1 MNHLLILYNPY
12 YQRDVTQQHLSVLQE
27 KSQVGFG
34 KIRSKLNDQ
43 EKHHSLEEI
52 YKATSEEN
60 FLQLFLTDYANLF
73 AAKVVKVSKD
83 IDESLI
89 PSYYKEKNLEVEDF
103 FIISDFIISDLR
115 ESVRE
120 DFSLLRDQFLANF
133 IAPNNHT
140 YAIYGNNYVYPL
152 PVRLKEERSYFLG
165 DEKHYLSVYKSKEYL
180 IMQENF
186 MRFVFGKRLFY
197 LLHPDSINN
206 IIHAELELLQSE
218 NDLLNDFTSIIVKY
232 SKTLEYEIYLFAK
245 KVLLKACA
253 KDPSL
258 YDLDYKVQGKSLILE
273 DFFTQKPNLG
283 SVKFLLRHEKIQ
295 YHLEESLNN
304 FINSSFQ
311 KSFKFF
317 QDIRNE
323 AVHKKAPGLHEVKK
337 LRNEILGIE
346 GASLL
351 KSILSRK
358 EFL

>member
-12 YQRDVTQQHLSVLQE
+12 YQRDVIQQHLSVLQE

-43 EKHHSLEEI
+43 EKHHFLEEV
-52 YKATSEEN
+52 YKATNEKN

-73 AAKVVKVSKD
+73 ATKVIKVSKD

-103 FIISDFIISDLR
+103 FIISDLR
-115 ESVRE
+115 ELVRE

-140 YAIYGNNYVYPL
+140 YAIYGNNYVCPL

-165 DEKHYLSVYKSKEYL
+165 DEEHYLSVYKSKEYL

-258 YDLDYKVQGKSLILE
+258 YDLDYKV
-273 DFFTQKPNLG
+273 
-283 SVKFLLRHEKIQ
+283 
-295 YHLEESLNN
+295 
-304 FINSSFQ
+304 
-311 KSFKFF
+311 
-317 QDIRNE
+317 
-323 AVHKKAPGLHEVKK
+323 
-337 LRNEILGIE
+337 
-346 GASLL
+346 
-351 KSILSRK
+351 
-358 EFL
+358 

>member
-12 YQRDVTQQHLSVLQE
+12 YQQDVIQQHLSVLQE

-43 EKHHSLEEI
+43 EKQDSLEEV
-52 YKATSEEN
+52 YKATNEEN

-73 AAKVVKVSKD
+73 AAKVIRVSKD

-89 PSYYKEKNLEVEDF
+89 LSYYKEKNLEVEDF
-103 FIISDFIISDLR
+103 FIISDLR
-115 ESVRE
+115 ELVRE

-152 PVRLKEERSYFLG
+152 PVKLKEERSYFLG

-180 IMQENF
+180 TMQENF

-197 LLHPDSINN
+197 LLHLDSINN

-232 SKTLEYEIYLFAK
+232 TKTLEYEIYTFAK
-245 KVLLKACA
+245 QVLLKACA
-253 KDPSL
+253 KDPNL
-258 YDLDYKVQGKSLILE
+258 YDLAYKVQGKSFTLK
-273 DFFTQKPNLG
+273 DFFTKKPNLG
-283 SVKFLLRHEKIQ
+283 SIKFLLRHEKVQ
-295 YHLEESLNN
+295 YHLEENLKR
-304 FINSSFQ
+304 FINYPFS
-311 KSFKFF
+311 KSLSLI
-317 QDIRNE
+317 QEIRNK
-323 AVHKKAPGLHEVKK
+323 AVHKKAPGLNEVEK

-351 KSILSRK
+351 KGVLTYK
-358 EFL
+358 ETS

>member
-12 YQRDVTQQHLSVLQE
+12 YQRDVIQQHLSVLQE

-43 EKHHSLEEI
+43 EKHHSLEAI
-52 YKATSEEN
+52 YQATSEEN

-73 AAKVVKVSKD
+73 AAKVIKVSKD
-83 IDESLI
+83 IDEDLI

-103 FIISDFIISDLR
+103 FIISDLR
-115 ESVRE
+115 ELVRE

-140 YAIYGNNYVYPL
+140 YAIYGNNYVYLL
-152 PVRLKEERSYFLG
+152 PVRLKEERCYFSG

-180 IMQENF
+180 MMQENF

-197 LLHPDSINN
+197 LLHPGSINN

-232 SKTLEYEIYLFAK
+232 SKTLECEIYLFAK

-253 KDPSL
+253 KDPNL
-258 YDLDYKVQGKSLILE
+258 YDLTYKVQEQSYTIKE
-273 DFFTQKPNLG
+273 FFTKKPNLG
-283 SVKFLLRHEKIQ
+283 SIKFLLRHEKIQ
-295 YHLEESLNN
+295 YHLEESLNR

-323 AVHKKAPGLHEVKK
+323 AVHEKAPSLHEVEK

-346 GASLL
+346 GVSLL

-358 EFL
+358 EVS

>member
-1 MNHLLILYNPY
+1 MNHLLILCNPY
-12 YQRDVTQQHLSVLQE
+12 YQRDVIQQHLSVLQE

-73 AAKVVKVSKD
+73 VAKVVKVSKD
-83 IDESLI
+83 IDEGLI

-103 FIISDFIISDLR
+103 FIISDLR
-115 ESVRE
+115 ELVRE

-152 PVRLKEERSYFLG
+152 PVKLKEERSYFLG
-165 DEKHYLSVYKSKEYL
+165 DEKRYLSAYKSKEYL

-197 LLHPDSINN
+197 LLHPNSINN

-218 NDLLNDFTSIIVKY
+218 NDLLNDLTSIIVKY
-232 SKTLEYEIYLFAK
+232 FKTLEYEIYLFAK

-258 YDLDYKVQGKSLILE
+258 YDLNYKVQGKSLILE

-283 SVKFLLRHEKIQ
+283 SIKYLLMHKRVQ
-295 YHLEESLNN
+295 CHLEESLSN

-323 AVHKKAPGLHEVKK
+323 AVREKAPSLHEVEK

-358 EFL
+358 EVL

>member
-12 YQRDVTQQHLSVLQE
+12 YQRDVIQQHLSVLKE

-73 AAKVVKVSKD
+73 AAKVIKVSKD
-83 IDESLI
+83 VDEGLI

-103 FIISDFIISDLR
+103 FIISDLR
-115 ESVRE
+115 ELVRE
-120 DFSLLRDQFLANF
+120 DFSLLGDQFLANF

-152 PVRLKEERSYFLG
+152 LVKLKEERSYFLG

-186 MRFVFGKRLFY
+186 MHFVFGKRLFY

-232 SKTLEYEIYLFAK
+232 SKTL
-245 KVLLKACA
+245 
-253 KDPSL
+253 
-258 YDLDYKVQGKSLILE
+258 GKSLILE

-283 SVKFLLRHEKIQ
+283 SIKFLLRHEKIQ
-295 YHLEESLNN
+295 YHLEENLNRFINYPFSKSLNL
-304 FINSSFQ
+304 I
-311 KSFKFF
+311 

-323 AVHKKAPGLHEVKK
+323 AVHAKAPSLHEVKK

-346 GASLL
+346 GANLL

-358 EFL
+358 EVL

>member
-12 YQRDVTQQHLSVLQE
+12 YQQDVIQQHLSVLQE

-43 EKHHSLEEI
+43 EKHDSLEEI
-52 YKATSEEN
+52 YKATNEKN

-73 AAKVVKVSKD
+73 AAKVIKVSKE

-103 FIISDFIISDLR
+103 FIISD
-115 ESVRE
+115 
-120 DFSLLRDQFLANF
+120 LRDQFLANF

-152 PVRLKEERSYFLG
+152 PVKLKEERSYFLG

-180 IMQENF
+180 TMQENF

-218 NDLLNDFTSIIVKY
+218 NDLLNDFASIIVKY
-232 SKTLEYEIYLFAK
+232 SKTLEYEIYTFAK
-245 KVLLKACA
+245 QVLLKACEN
-253 KDPSL
+253 DPSL
-258 YDLDYKVQGKSLILE
+258 YDLAYKVQGKSFTLK

-283 SVKFLLRHEKIQ
+283 SVKFLLRHEKVQ
-295 YHLEESLNN
+295 YHLEENLNR
-304 FINSSFQ
+304 FINYPFS
-311 KSFKFF
+311 KSLSLI
-317 QDIRNE
+317 QEIRNE
-323 AVHKKAPGLHEVKK
+323 AVHKKAPGLHEVEK

-346 GASLL
+346 GMSLL
-351 KSILSRK
+351 KSILTRK
-358 EFL
+358 EMA

>member
-12 YQRDVTQQHLSVLQE
+12 YQQDVIQQHLSVLQE

-43 EKHHSLEEI
+43 EKQDSLEEI
-52 YKATSEEN
+52 YKATNEKN

-73 AAKVVKVSKD
+73 AAKVIKVSKE
-83 IDESLI
+83 IDEGLI

-103 FIISDFIISDLR
+103 FIISDLR
-115 ESVRE
+115 ELVRE
-120 DFSLLRDQFLANF
+120 DFSLLGDQFLANF

-180 IMQENF
+180 TMQENF

-258 YDLDYKVQGKSLILE
+258 YDLNYKVQGKSLTLK
-273 DFFTQKPNLG
+273 DFFAKKPNLG
-283 SVKFLLRHEKIQ
+283 SVKFLLRHEKVQ
-295 YHLEESLNN
+295 CHLEENLKR
-304 FINSSFQ
+304 FINYPFS
-311 KSFKFF
+311 KSLSLI
-317 QDIRNE
+317 QNIRNE
-323 AVHKKAPGLHEVKK
+323 AVHAKAPGLNEVEK

-351 KSILSRK
+351 KGVLIHK
-358 EFL
+358 EIA

>member
-12 YQRDVTQQHLSVLQE
+12 YQRDVIQQHLSVLQE

-83 IDESLI
+83 VDESLI

-103 FIISDFIISDLR
+103 FIISDLR
-115 ESVRE
+115 ELVRE

-140 YAIYGNNYVYPL
+140 YAIYGNNYIYPL

-180 IMQENF
+180 TMQENF

-232 SKTLEYEIYLFAK
+232 SKTL
-245 KVLLKACA
+245 
-253 KDPSL
+253 
-258 YDLDYKVQGKSLILE
+258 GKSLILE

-283 SVKFLLRHEKIQ
+283 SIKYLLMHKRVQ
-295 YHLEESLNN
+295 CHLEESLSN
-304 FINSSFQ
+304 FISSSFQ

-323 AVHKKAPGLHEVKK
+323 AVHAKAPGLHEVEK

-351 KSILSRK
+351 KSILTRK
-358 EFL
+358 EVL

>member
-12 YQRDVTQQHLSVLQE
+12 YQQDAIQQHLSVLQE

-34 KIRSKLNDQ
+34 KIRSKLNNQ
-43 EKHHSLEEI
+43 EKQDSLEEI
-52 YKATSEEN
+52 YKATNEKN

-73 AAKVVKVSKD
+73 AAKVIKVSKE

-89 PSYYKEKNLEVEDF
+89 PNYYKEKNLEVEDF
-103 FIISDFIISDLR
+103 FIISDLR
-115 ESVRE
+115 ELVRE

-152 PVRLKEERSYFLG
+152 PVRLKKECSYFLG

-180 IMQENF
+180 MMQENF

-218 NDLLNDFTSIIVKY
+218 NDLLNDFTSIIIKY
-232 SKTLEYEIYLFAK
+232 SKTLEHEIYTFAK
-245 KVLLKACA
+245 QVLLKACE
-253 KDPSL
+253 KDTNL
-258 YDLDYKVQGKSLILE
+258 YDLVYKVQGRTLILK
-273 DFFTQKPNLG
+273 DFFAKKPNLG
-283 SVKFLLRHEKIQ
+283 SIKFLLRHEKIQ
-295 YHLEESLNN
+295 CHLEENLNR
-304 FINSSFQ
+304 FINYPFSKSLSLIQ
-311 KSFKFF
+311 K
-317 QDIRNE
+317 IRNE
-323 AVHKKAPGLHEVKK
+323 AVHKKAPGLHEVEK

-351 KSILSRK
+351 KGILAHK
-358 EFL
+358 EVS

>member
-12 YQRDVTQQHLSVLQE
+12 YQRDVIQQHLSVLQK

-34 KIRSKLNDQ
+34 KTRSKLNDQ

-52 YKATSEEN
+52 YKAASEEN
-60 FLQLFLTDYANLF
+60 FLQLFLTNYANLF
-73 AAKVVKVSKD
+73 AAKVIKVSKD
-83 IDESLI
+83 IDEGLI

-103 FIISDFIISDLR
+103 FIISDLR
-115 ESVRE
+115 ELVRE
-120 DFSLLRDQFLANF
+120 DFSLLRDQFLA
-133 IAPNNHT
+133 T
-140 YAIYGNNYVYPL
+140 YAIYGNNYVCPL

-253 KDPSL
+253 KDPNL

-283 SVKFLLRHEKIQ
+283 SIKFLLRHEKIQ
-295 YHLEESLNN
+295 YHLEENLNR
-304 FINSSFQ
+304 FINYPFL
-311 KSFKFF
+311 KSLTLI

-323 AVHKKAPGLHEVKK
+323 AVHEKSPGLHEVKK

-358 EFL
+358 EVS

>member
-1 MNHLLILYNPY
+1 M
-12 YQRDVTQQHLSVLQE
+12 
-27 KSQVGFG
+27 
-34 KIRSKLNDQ
+34 
-43 EKHHSLEEI
+43 
-52 YKATSEEN
+52 
-60 FLQLFLTDYANLF
+60 
-73 AAKVVKVSKD
+73 
-83 IDESLI
+83 I

-103 FIISDFIISDLR
+103 FVISDLR
-115 ESVRE
+115 ELVRE

-152 PVRLKEERSYFLG
+152 PVKLKKERSYFLG

-180 IMQENF
+180 MMQENF
-186 MRFVFGKRLFY
+186 MRFVFGKRLFC

-245 KVLLKACA
+245 KVLLKACT

-258 YDLDYKVQGKSLILE
+258 YGLDYKVQGKSLILE

-295 YHLEESLNN
+295 CHLEESLNR
-304 FINSSFQ
+304 FINYPFSKSLTFIQ
-311 KSFKFF
+311 K
-317 QDIRNE
+317 IRNE
-323 AVHKKAPGLHEVKK
+323 AVHKK
-337 LRNEILGIE
+337 
-346 GASLL
+346 S
-351 KSILSRK
+351 SR
-358 EFL
+358 FA

>member
-12 YQRDVTQQHLSVLQE
+12 YQQDVIQQHLSVLQE

-43 EKHHSLEEI
+43 EKRDSLEEI
-52 YKATSEEN
+52 YKATNEKN

-73 AAKVVKVSKD
+73 ATKVIKVSKE

-103 FIISDFIISDLR
+103 FVISDLR
-115 ESVRE
+115 ELVRE

-152 PVRLKEERSYFLG
+152 PVKLKEERSYFLG

-180 IMQENF
+180 MMQENF

-232 SKTLEYEIYLFAK
+232 TKTLECEIYLFAK
-245 KVLLKACA
+245 QVLLKAC
-253 KDPSL
+253 KNDPSL
-258 YDLDYKVQGKSLILE
+258 YDLVYKVQGKSFTLK
-273 DFFTQKPNLG
+273 DFFTKKPNLG
-283 SVKFLLRHEKIQ
+283 SINFLLRHEKIQ
-295 YHLEESLNN
+295 DYLEENLKR
-304 FINSSFQ
+304 FINYPFQ
-311 KSFKFF
+311 KSLSLI
-317 QDIRNE
+317 QNIRNE
-323 AVHKKAPGLHEVKK
+323 AVHTKAPGLNEVEK

-351 KSILSRK
+351 KGVLTHK
-358 EFL
+358 ETS

>member
-12 YQRDVTQQHLSVLQE
+12 YQKDVIQQHLSVLQE

-43 EKHHSLEEI
+43 EKHDSLEEI
-52 YKATSEEN
+52 YKATNEKN

-73 AAKVVKVSKD
+73 AAKVIKVSKE

-103 FIISDFIISDLR
+103 FIISDLR
-115 ESVRE
+115 ELVRE

-152 PVRLKEERSYFLG
+152 PVKLKEERSYFLG

-180 IMQENF
+180 MMQENF

-218 NDLLNDFTSIIVKY
+218 NDPLNDFTSIIV
-232 SKTLEYEIYLFAK
+232 
-245 KVLLKACA
+245 
-253 KDPSL
+253 
-258 YDLDYKVQGKSLILE
+258 
-273 DFFTQKPNLG
+273 
-283 SVKFLLRHEKIQ
+283 LLRHEKVQ
-295 YHLEESLNN
+295 YHLEENLNR
-304 FINSSFQ
+304 FINYPFS
-311 KSFKFF
+311 KSLSLI
-317 QDIRNE
+317 QEIRNE
-323 AVHKKAPGLHEVKK
+323 AVHKKAPGLNEVEK

-346 GASLL
+346 GTSLL
-351 KSILSRK
+351 KSILTRK
-358 EFL
+358 EMA

>member
-12 YQRDVTQQHLSVLQE
+12 YQLIQQYLSVLQE
-27 KSQVGFG
+27 KSQVGF
-34 KIRSKLNDQ
+34 
-43 EKHHSLEEI
+43 
-52 YKATSEEN
+52 
-60 FLQLFLTDYANLF
+60 ANLF
-73 AAKVVKVSKD
+73 VAKVIKVSKD
-83 IDESLI
+83 IDEGLI

-103 FIISDFIISDLR
+103 FIISDLS
-115 ESVRE
+115 RE

-133 IAPNNHT
+133 VAPNNHT
-140 YAIYGNNYVYPL
+140 YAIYGNNYACPL
-152 PVRLKEERSYFLG
+152 PVRLKEERCYFLG

-180 IMQENF
+180 MMQENF
-186 MRFVFGKRLFY
+186 MCFVFGKRLFY

-245 KVLLKACA
+245 KVLLKACT
-253 KDPSL
+253 KDPNL

-283 SVKFLLRHEKIQ
+283 SIKYLLRHEKIQ
-295 YHLEESLNN
+295 YHLEENLNRFINYPFSKSLNL
-304 FINSSFQ
+304 IQ
-311 KSFKFF
+311 E
-317 QDIRNE
+317 IRNE
-323 AVHKKAPGLHEVKK
+323 AVHAKAPSLHEVEK

-358 EFL
+358 EVS

>member
-12 YQRDVTQQHLSVLQE
+12 YQRDVIQQHLSVLQE

-43 EKHHSLEEI
+43 EKHHSLEAI
-52 YKATSEEN
+52 YQATSEEN

-73 AAKVVKVSKD
+73 VAKVIKVSKD
-83 IDESLI
+83 IDENLI
-89 PSYYKEKNLEVEDF
+89 PSYKEKNLEVEDF
-103 FIISDFIISDLR
+103 FIISDLR
-115 ESVRE
+115 ELVRE

-197 LLHPDSINN
+197 LLYPDSINN

-258 YDLDYKVQGKSLILE
+258 YDLTYKVQEQSYTIK
-273 DFFTQKPNLG
+273 DFFTKKPNLG
-283 SVKFLLRHEKIQ
+283 SIKFLLRHEKIQ
-295 YHLEESLNN
+295 YHLEENLNR
-304 FINSSFQ
+304 FINYPFS
-311 KSFKFF
+311 KSLTLI

-323 AVHKKAPGLHEVKK
+323 AVHEKAPGLNEVEK

-351 KSILSRK
+351 KSILIHK
-358 EFL
+358 ETL

>member
-12 YQRDVTQQHLSVLQE
+12 YQRDVIQQHLSVLQE
-27 KSQVGFG
+27 KSQVCFG

-43 EKHHSLEEI
+43 EKHHSLEAI
-52 YKATSEEN
+52 YQATSEKN

-73 AAKVVKVSKD
+73 AAKVIKVSKD
-83 IDESLI
+83 IDEGLI
-89 PSYYKEKNLEVEDF
+89 PNYYKEKNLEVEDF
-103 FIISDFIISDLR
+103 FIISDLS
-115 ESVRE
+115 RE

-140 YAIYGNNYVYPL
+140 YAIYRNNYVCPL

-232 SKTLEYEIYLFAK
+232 FKTLEYEIYLFAK

-258 YDLDYKVQGKSLILE
+258 YDLNYKVQGKSLILE
-273 DFFTQKPNLG
+273 YFFTQKPNLG

-295 YHLEESLNN
+295 YHLEESLNR

-323 AVHKKAPGLHEVKK
+323 VVHEKAPSLHEVEK

-358 EFL
+358 EVL

>member
-12 YQRDVTQQHLSVLQE
+12 YQRDVIQQHLSVLQE

-52 YKATSEEN
+52 YKATSEKN

-73 AAKVVKVSKD
+73 AAKVIKVSKD
-83 IDESLI
+83 IDEGLI

-103 FIISDFIISDLR
+103 FIISDLS
-115 ESVRE
+115 RE

-133 IAPNNHT
+133 IVPNNHT

-180 IMQENF
+180 TMQENF

-197 LLHPDSINN
+197 LLHPNSINN

-245 KVLLKACA
+245 KVFLKACA
-253 KDPSL
+253 KDSSL

-283 SVKFLLRHEKIQ
+283 SIKFLLRHEKIQ
-295 YHLEESLNN
+295 YHLEESLSN

-323 AVHKKAPGLHEVKK
+323 AVREKAPSLHEVEK

-358 EFL
+358 EVL

>member
-12 YQRDVTQQHLSVLQE
+12 YQRDVIQQHLSVLQE

-52 YKATSEEN
+52 YKATGEEN

-73 AAKVVKVSKD
+73 AAKVIKVSKE
-83 IDESLI
+83 IDEDLI
-89 PSYYKEKNLEVEDF
+89 PSYYREKNLEVEDF
-103 FIISDFIISDLR
+103 FIISDLS
-115 ESVRE
+115 RE

-165 DEKHYLSVYKSKEYL
+165 DEKCYLSVYKSKEYL

-253 KDPSL
+253 KDPNL

-283 SVKFLLRHEKIQ
+283 SIKFLLRHEKIQ
-295 YHLEESLNN
+295 YHLEENLNR
-304 FINSSFQ
+304 FINYPFS
-311 KSFKFF
+311 KSLTLI

-323 AVHKKAPGLHEVKK
+323 AVREKAPSLHEVKK

-358 EFL
+358 EVS

>member
-1 MNHLLILYNPY
+1 M
-12 YQRDVTQQHLSVLQE
+12 
-27 KSQVGFG
+27 
-34 KIRSKLNDQ
+34 
-43 EKHHSLEEI
+43 
-52 YKATSEEN
+52 
-60 FLQLFLTDYANLF
+60 TDYANLF
-73 AAKVVKVSKD
+73 VDKVIKVSKD
-83 IDESLI
+83 IDEGLI
-89 PSYYKEKNLEVEDF
+89 PSYYKKNLEVEDF
-103 FIISDFIISDLR
+103 FITSDLR
-115 ESVRE
+115 ELVRE

-133 IAPNNHT
+133 IVPNNHT

-180 IMQENF
+180 TMRENF

-206 IIHAELELLQSE
+206 IIHAKLELLQSE

-258 YDLDYKVQGKSLILE
+258 YDLTYKVQGKSLILE

-283 SVKFLLRHEKIQ
+283 SIKYLLMHKRVQ
-295 YHLEESLNN
+295 CHLEESLNR
-304 FINSSFQ
+304 FINYSFQ

-323 AVHKKAPGLHEVKK
+323 AVHEKVPSLHEVKK

-351 KSILSRK
+351 KSILTRK
-358 EFL
+358 EVS

>member
-12 YQRDVTQQHLSVLQE
+12 YQRDVIQQHLSVLQE

-73 AAKVVKVSKD
+73 AAKVIKVSKD
-83 IDESLI
+83 VDEGLI

-103 FIISDFIISDLR
+103 FIISDLR
-115 ESVRE
+115 ELVRE
-120 DFSLLRDQFLANF
+120 DFSLLGDQFLANF

-152 PVRLKEERSYFLG
+152 LVKLKEERSYFLG

-232 SKTLEYEIYLFAK
+232 SKTL
-245 KVLLKACA
+245 
-253 KDPSL
+253 
-258 YDLDYKVQGKSLILE
+258 GKSLILE

-295 YHLEESLNN
+295 YHLEENLNRFINYPFSKSLNL
-304 FINSSFQ
+304 I
-311 KSFKFF
+311 

-323 AVHKKAPGLHEVKK
+323 AVHAKAPSLHEVKK

-346 GASLL
+346 GANLL

-358 EFL
+358 EVL

>member
-12 YQRDVTQQHLSVLQE
+12 YQRDVIQQHLSVLQE

-52 YKATSEEN
+52 YKAASEKN

-73 AAKVVKVSKD
+73 AAKVIKVSKD
-83 IDESLI
+83 IDEDLI

-103 FIISDFIISDLR
+103 FIISDLS
-115 ESVRE
+115 RE

-152 PVRLKEERSYFLG
+152 PVKLKEERSYFLG

-180 IMQENF
+180 TMQENF

-245 KVLLKACA
+245 KVLLKACT
-253 KDPSL
+253 KDLNL
-258 YDLDYKVQGKSLILE
+258 YDLTYKVQEQSYTIK
-273 DFFTQKPNLG
+273 DFFTKKPNLG
-283 SVKFLLRHEKIQ
+283 SIKFLLRHEKIQ
-295 YHLEESLNN
+295 YHLEENLNRFINYPFSKSLNL
-304 FINSSFQ
+304 I
-311 KSFKFF
+311 

-323 AVHKKAPGLHEVKK
+323 AVHKKAPSLHEVKK

-358 EFL
+358 EVS

>member
-12 YQRDVTQQHLSVLQE
+12 YQRDVIQQYLSVLQE

-52 YKATSEEN
+52 YKATGEEN

-73 AAKVVKVSKD
+73 AAKVIKVSKG
-83 IDESLI
+83 IDEGLI

-103 FIISDFIISDLR
+103 FITSDLR
-115 ESVRE
+115 ELVRE

-140 YAIYGNNYVYPL
+140 YAIYGNNYVCPL

-232 SKTLEYEIYLFAK
+232 SKTLEYEIYFFAK
-245 KVLLKACA
+245 KVLLKACT

-258 YDLDYKVQGKSLILE
+258 YDLNYKVQGKSLILE
-273 DFFTQKPNLG
+273 DFFIQKPNLG
-283 SVKFLLRHEKIQ
+283 SIKYLLMHKRVQ
-295 YHLEESLNN
+295 CHLEESLNR

-311 KSFKFF
+311 KSLKFF

-323 AVHKKAPGLHEVKK
+323 AVHEKTPSLHEVKK

-351 KSILSRK
+351 KSILTRK

>member
-12 YQRDVTQQHLSVLQE
+12 YQRDVIQQHLSVLQE

-52 YKATSEEN
+52 YKAASEKN

-73 AAKVVKVSKD
+73 AAKVIKVSKD
-83 IDESLI
+83 IDEGLI

-103 FIISDFIISDLR
+103 FVISDLR
-115 ESVRE
+115 ELVRE

-152 PVRLKEERSYFLG
+152 PVKLKEERCYFLG

-180 IMQENF
+180 MMQENF

-253 KDPSL
+253 KDLSL
-258 YDLDYKVQGKSLILE
+258 YDLTYKVQEKSYTIK
-273 DFFTQKPNLG
+273 DFFTKKPNLG
-283 SVKFLLRHEKIQ
+283 SIKYLLSRKRVQ
-295 YHLEESLNN
+295 CHLEESLSR

-323 AVHKKAPGLHEVKK
+323 AVHEKAPGLHEVKK

-351 KSILSRK
+351 KGILIHK
-358 EFL
+358 EVS

>member
-1 MNHLLILYNPY
+1 MNHLLILCNPY
-12 YQRDVTQQHLSVLQE
+12 YQRDVIQQHLSVLQE

-73 AAKVVKVSKD
+73 VAKVVKVSKD
-83 IDESLI
+83 IDEGLI

-103 FIISDFIISDLR
+103 FITSDLR
-115 ESVRE
+115 ELVRE

-152 PVRLKEERSYFLG
+152 PVKLKEERSYFLG
-165 DEKHYLSVYKSKEYL
+165 DEKRYLSAYKSKEYL

-197 LLHPDSINN
+197 LLHPNSINN

-218 NDLLNDFTSIIVKY
+218 NDLLNDLTSIIVKY
-232 SKTLEYEIYLFAK
+232 FKTLEYEIYLFAK

-258 YDLDYKVQGKSLILE
+258 YDLNYKVQGKSLILE

-283 SVKFLLRHEKIQ
+283 SIKYLLMHKRVQ
-295 YHLEESLNN
+295 CHLEESLSN

-323 AVHKKAPGLHEVKK
+323 AVREKAPSLHEVEK

-351 KSILSRK
+351 KSILTRK
-358 EFL
+358 EIL